1 MRVPCQPP
9 IQSRER
15 SFPTL
20 GFVPAYAKINYT
32 LDVLGKR
39 PDGYHTLASVMQ
51 TVALCDTL
59 GLRARDDGKL
69 ALVCDV
75 PALQTEDNLVL
86 RAARRLQAAAAR
98 PLPGVTLELR
108 KAIPTQAGLGG
119 GSSDAAS
126 ALVALNAAWGLG
138 LDDTPLEALGAELG
152 SDVPF
157 FIRGGTALIEGRGE
171 RVTPLP
177 DAEPLWIVL
186 AKPQHSLS
194 TAAVFRAL
202 APADYTAEEDTAA
215 VVDAIRAGQP
225 LLFERFSNA
234 LERGVAATYPAVAA
248 ALADLRAAGAPVVRL
263 SGSGPT
269 VFAPFRELPQAAQV
283 AATARAGGLDVWLTH
298 TVTAEQCAPVR
309 PLHSIRSA

>member
-1 MRVPCQPP
+1 M
-9 IQSRER
+9 
-15 SFPTL
+15 
-20 GFVPAYAKINYT
+20 FVHAYAKINYT

-59 GLRARDDGKL
+59 RLRPRDDGEL

-75 PALQTEDNLVL
+75 PALQSEQNLVL
-86 RAARRLQAAAAR
+86 RAARRLQAEAAQ

-108 KAIPTQAGLGG
+108 KAIPAQAGLGG

-126 ALVALNAAWGLG
+126 TLASLNAAWGLA
-138 LDDTPLEALGAELG
+138 LDDARLETLGAELG

-186 AKPQHSLS
+186 AKPKHGLS
-194 TAAVFRAL
+194 TAAVFRSL
-202 APADYTAEEDTAA
+202 TPADYTRGEDTATL
-215 VVDAIRAGQP
+215 VDAIRAGQP
-225 LLFERFSNA
+225 LPFTRFSNA
-234 LERGVAATYPAVAA
+234 LERGVAAAYPAVATALA
-248 ALADLRAAGAPVVRL
+248 ALHAAGAPVVRL

-269 VFAPFRELPQAAQV
+269 VFAPFRELLPAAQV
-283 AATARAGGLDVWLTH
+283 TEAGRAAGLETWLTH
-298 TVTAEQCAPVR
+298 TVMAAQCEPARLPRV
-309 PLHSIRSA
+309 S

>member
-1 MRVPCQPP
+1 MPS

-15 SFPTL
+15 SVPTL
-20 GFVPAYAKINYT
+20 GFIPAYAKINYT
-32 LDVLGKR
+32 LDALGKR
-39 PDGYHTLASVMQ
+39 PDGYHALASVMQ

-59 GLRARDDGKL
+59 GLRARSDGEL

-75 PALQTEDNLVL
+75 PALQAEDNLAL
-86 RAARRLQAAAAR
+86 RAARRLQAEAAR
-98 PLPGVTLELR
+98 PLPDVTIELR
-108 KAIPTQAGLGG
+108 KAIPAQAGLGG

-126 ALVALNAAWGLG
+126 VLVALNAAWSLG
-138 LDDTPLEALGAELG
+138 LDDTRLEALGAELG

-186 AKPQHSLS
+186 ARPRLGLS

-202 APADYTAEEDTAA
+202 APADYTSGEDTAA
-215 VVDAIRAGQP
+215 VADAIRAGQP
-225 LLFERFSNA
+225 LPFERCFNA
-234 LERGVAATYPAVAA
+234 LERGVAAAYPAVEA
-248 ALADLRAAGAPVVRL
+248 ALSALRAAGAPVARL

-269 VFAPFRELPQAAQV
+269 VFAPFRELLP
-283 AATARAGGLDVWLTH
+283 AATVAEAVRAVGLEVWLTH
-298 TVTAEQCAPVR
+298 TVTAGQCASVR
-309 PLHSIRSA
+309 PSRVSQGG